1 MKRTILITGTSSG
14 IGIAAARLFAAH
26 GWNVIATMRQPVPG
40 MNLGK
45 DVLVT
50 RLDVQDRDSIAQAIE
65 LGVRHFGRIDAL
77 VNNAGYGQ
85 SGLFEAITREQI
97 QAQFDVNVFGVM
109 DVTRAI
115 LPHFRRN
122 KGGLIINVSSGA
134 GLFTLPMI
142 SLYCASKFA
151 LEGFT
156 EALSY
161 ELASQNITVK
171 NVVPHGGVTAT
182 RFSEK
187 SSAAFAKDPQL
198 ADYDDFVANTQAA
211 FAGMIAA
218 QSKSAEDVA
227 AIIHEAATDGSNR
240 FRYLVG
246 DDARGFVK
254 ARREKSEE
262 EYIDFMR
269 AYFRPQA

>member
-1 MKRTILITGTSSG
+1 MERTILITGTSSG
-14 IGIAAARLFAAH
+14 IGVAAARRFAAE
-26 GWNVIATMRQPVPG
+26 GWNVIATMRRPTADLD
-40 MNLGK
+40 LGSN
-45 DVLVT
+45 VLVV
-50 RLDVQDRDSIAQAIE
+50 RLDVQDRASIAAAIAQ
-65 LGVRHFGRIDAL
+65 GIAHFGRIDVL

-85 SGLFEAITREQI
+85 SGLFEAISREQI

-115 LPHFRRN
+115 LPHFRTNRN
-122 KGGLIINVSSGA
+122 GVIINVSSGA

-171 NVVPHGGVTAT
+171 NVIPHGGVTAT

-198 ADYDDFVANTQAA
+198 ADYDDFVTNTQAA

-218 QSKSAEDVA
+218 QSMSAEDVA
-227 AIIHEAATDGSNR
+227 CVIHEAATDGSDR
-240 FRYLVG
+240 LRYLIG

-254 ARREKSEE
+254 ARRNMSEE
-262 EYIDFMR
+262 DYIEFMR
-269 AYFRPQA
+269 AYFRPRA